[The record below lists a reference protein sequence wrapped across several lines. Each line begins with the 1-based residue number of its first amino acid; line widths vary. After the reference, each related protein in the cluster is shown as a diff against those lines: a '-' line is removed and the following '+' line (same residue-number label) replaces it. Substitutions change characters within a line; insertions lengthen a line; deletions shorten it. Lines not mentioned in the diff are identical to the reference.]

1 MKKILL
7 LLIST
12 LLLALQNS
20 EAQKQFIQTTAD
32 FTKIEASGNANIYL
46 TQGKSHTY
54 LLEGTPED
62 IENMKVEV
70 KNGTIHISQQSRSWK
85 MKSKPVN
92 IYLTFK
98 KLESI
103 QSSGSIDIIGDAM
116 LELGDLTLSASGA
129 SDVKIHV
136 NAQKIKISSSGGS
149 DVVLNGKAQVLDVS
163 ASGGSDV
170 KAKTLEVRQAS
181 VKASG
186 GSDVVV
192 HVKDELSIQASG
204 GSDVVYYGN
213 PVIKQKSVSGGADV
227 VQKNK

>member
-1 MKKILL
+1 MKKILF

-12 LLLALQNS
+12 ILLALQYS

-46 TQGKSHTY
+46 NQGKSHTY
-54 LLEGTPED
+54 TLEGSVED
-62 IENMKVEV
+62 IENIKIEV

-98 KLESI
+98 QLESI
-103 QSSGSIDIIGDAM
+103 QANGAVDIIGDAL
-116 LELGDLTLSASGA
+116 LELGDLNLQASGA
-129 SDVKIHV
+129 SDIKIHI
-136 NAQKIKISSSGGS
+136 NAQKLKVSSSGGS
-149 DVVLNGKAQVLDVS
+149 DVVLNGKAQSLDVS

-170 KAKTLEVRQAS
+170 KAKTLEVKRAS
-181 VKASG
+181 IKASG
-186 GSDVVV
+186 DSDVVV
-192 HVKDELSIQASG
+192 HVKDELSISASG

-213 PVIKQKSVSGGADV
+213 PTIKQKSVSGGADV
-227 VQKNK
+227 VQKQK